1 MFPCRALIFAQNG
14 KRKFNLVDYFLVEL
28 HIMRKLIL
36 PLIASLTVCG
46 AASASAVVLDFEGLQ
61 TGEIVNNQFNP
72 FVTVSATG
80 GAGQAIIFDT
90 NNPTGGD
97 YDLVVSNTLSPSASA
112 PAGGNVLIIAE
123 RLTDSNND
131 GFVDVPDDNGRGG
144 TITFDFAQAVDF
156 LGFNGIDF
164 TDGRGFLQVDLF
176 SGAANIFSFLI
187 DDNAGSNPNILADVG
202 DNIAFGLFENV
213 FGADGVSGVTS
224 AQITLGGSGAID
236 GLDFAVSEVP
246 VPAALPLML
255 SALGFGGFVSR
266 RRKAKL
272 ARAV

>member
-1 MFPCRALIFAQNG
+1 
-14 KRKFNLVDYFLVEL
+14 
-28 HIMRKLIL
+28 MRKLIL

-46 AASASAVVLDFEGLQ
+46 AASASAVVIDFEDLQ
-61 TGEIVNNQFNP
+61 TGEILNDQFSP
-72 FVTVSATG
+72 YVTVSATG
-80 GAGQAIIFDT
+80 GAGQAIVFDT
-90 NNPTGGD
+90 DNPTGGD
-97 YDLVVSNTLSPSASA
+97 FDLAVSETLFPSASS

-131 GFVDVPDDNGRGG
+131 GFVDVPDDNASGG
-144 TITFDFAQAVDF
+144 TFTFDFGQTVDF

-164 TDGRGFLQVDLF
+164 TDAGSFLQVDLF
-176 SGAANIFSFLI
+176 SGATNIFSFLV
-187 DDNAGSNPNILADVG
+187 DDDASANPDILANVS

-236 GLDFAVSEVP
+236 GLEFALSEVP